1 MLKGNAIIAQSG
13 GPTAVFNNTISGA
26 IKRFMEKMP
35 DSKLYAGLYG
45 IEGILK
51 ENIVD
56 LSYQSRFFLENL
68 RYSPG
73 AGLLSCRYKVQPE
86 DHKKLI
92 DICKKYNIRYFFYNG
107 GNDSMD
113 TAYNTYLAA
122 KEMGYEM
129 RIIGLPKT
137 IDNDL
142 VITDHCPGFGSAAKF
157 LATTVMETGYDLISV
172 STKNKVTIV
181 EAMGRDAGWVTGAA
195 ALAKRDP
202 DDAPHLVYLPEVPF
216 SLDNFIEDV
225 DRVYSE
231 RGCVFVVVSEGVND
245 GMGHYVADGGTKDSF
260 GHVQLAGAGE
270 TLKRV
275 IEQRLGLKVR
285 CNTPGTAQ
293 RSSLHFASK
302 VDADEAYMVGE
313 KGVDFALEGESGIM
327 VTLDRISNDP
337 YICEVGKADLSQ
349 VANRVKGVPVEWITP
364 DRNFVTKEF
373 LDYVRP
379 LIMGEAPINMKD
391 GLPLYVKIDRYKG
404 LV

>member
-35 DSKLYAGLYG
+35 DCKIYGGLYG

-51 ENIVD
+51 ENILD
-56 LSYQSRFFLENL
+56 LSCQSQFFLDNL
-68 RYSPG
+68 KFSPG
-73 AGLLSCRYKVQPE
+73 AGLLSCRYKVKPE
-86 DHKKLI
+86 DHRKLI
-92 DICKKYNIRYFFYNG
+92 DVCKKYNIRYFFYNG

-122 KEMGYEM
+122 QELGYDM

-142 VITDHCPGFGSAAKF
+142 VITDHCPGFGSAAKY
-157 LATTVMETGYDLISV
+157 LATTVMETGLDLMSV

-181 EAMGRDAGWVTGAA
+181 EAMGRDAGWLAGAA

-202 DDAPHLVYLPEVPF
+202 EDAPHLVYLPEVPF
-216 SLDNFIEDV
+216 SIDNFVEDV
-225 DRVYSE
+225 DRVYQE
-231 RGCVFVVVSEGVND
+231 HGCAFVVVSEGVND
-245 GMGHYVADGGTKDSF
+245 GKGHYVADGGTKDSF

-275 IEQRLGLKVR
+275 LEQRLGIKVR
-285 CNTPGTAQ
+285 CNTPGTAH

-302 VDADEAYMVGE
+302 VDADEAFLSGQ
-313 KGVDFALEGESGIM
+313 KGVDYALEGESGIM
-327 VTLDRISNDP
+327 VTLDRISQDP
-337 YICEVGKADLSQ
+337 YICIPGKAKLSD
-349 VANRVKGVPVEWITP
+349 VANGVKKVPVDWIAP
-364 DRNFVTKEF
+364 ERNYVTQEF

-391 GLPLYVKIDRYKG
+391 GLPYYVKIDRFKG
-404 LV
+404 RV